1 MNVVAIPYLAPLIVA
16 AAITTILAFWVLR
29 VDKTSK
35 GVTFA
40 LILGLTSFWCLAYSA
55 QLLSSTMESNI
66 FWGNLKYVGIASV
79 PVLFLIFGL
88 YYANFEEK
96 MTKTGIFSLFIVP
109 LLTTVGIWTNDL
121 HHLFRISQELV
132 LQGEFITVISVDGPL
147 FWFFS
152 LYSYCCLFIG
162 LSLIMWE
169 LSHMTHKAYRMQ
181 AIAILIGCL
190 SPIVLNALYIT
201 EVITFSI
208 NYDPTPLTFVI
219 TGVCFMWA
227 MFRYRFLDVVPFA
240 RQKVFESLVDPI
252 FVFDANHRFVDYNKS
267 AGSLI
272 NDGFLAL
279 KQQGTVVIGSLPS
292 EVLKQSHEIFSK
304 SYWKEDC
311 NTEFVLKNKDEKR
324 FFDAESIPIFDKSMH
339 FIGETLVLRDV
350 TQRKLD
356 EQKNHEKNKKLLKFQ
371 DVLLNLSKIKFESF
385 ESTIKNITEE
395 TAKAIDVDIS
405 GVWLFSDD
413 GKILES
419 VDTFEDGSHCSGFQL
434 ETVNFPRYCT
444 EVEMNR
450 NIAAEDA
457 WTDVRT
463 NELLNVYLK
472 KYHVMSMLDVP
483 IRMYG
488 KVVGMV
494 CLEHKTKRSWLLEE
508 QEFASSIADLVSIAL
523 EMREH
528 KKAEDFIRKQN
539 AELKKL
545 DRLKSNF
552 LNMTSHELR
561 TPMTAM
567 KGHTQMLL
575 EEQLGSITEEQKKS
589 LNVILRN
596 TNRLDF
602 LIKDILDT
610 SRLDS
615 GNMKFNA
622 KSVDIYTLMEE
633 VEETMAVSADL
644 KHISL
649 KFDVEATL
657 PKIVLDAYRI
667 KQVVENLITNAIKF
681 SAEGS
686 SIRIKVSRKDDDI
699 YFEVRDEGIGITKD
713 HVDHIFEAFY
723 QVEGGVDRTFGGTGL
738 GLTICRGIIQGHG
751 GKIWAES
758 DGIGKGSTFKFSLPV
773 YSKLSTSEQ
782 NQAGSNI
789 FEIETLDS
797 SVEV

>member
-16 AAITTILAFWVLR
+16 AIITTVLAIWVLR

-35 GVTFA
+35 GITFA
-40 LILGLTSFWCLAYSA
+40 LILGLTSFWCLAYTA
-55 QLLSSTMESNI
+55 QLLSNTLESII
-66 FWGNLKYVGIASV
+66 FWGNLKYVSIVSV
-79 PVLFLIFGL
+79 PVLFLVFGL

-96 MTKTGIFSLFIVP
+96 MTKIGIISLFIVP
-109 LLTTVGIWTNDL
+109 LLTTIGIWTNDL
-121 HHLFRISQELV
+121 HHLFRLSQEL
-132 LQGEFITVISVDGPL
+132 LIQGKFISVINVDGPL

-162 LSLIMWE
+162 ISLIMWE

-181 AIAILIGCL
+181 AMAILVGCL

-201 EVITFSI
+201 EIIKFSI
-208 NYDPTPLTFVI
+208 NYDPTPLTFVVSGI
-219 TGVCFMWA
+219 CFMWA

-240 RQKVFESLVDPI
+240 RQKVFESLADPI
-252 FVFDANHRFVDYNKS
+252 FVFDANHRFVDYNKA

-272 NDGFLAL
+272 SNGFLSL
-279 KQQGTVVIGSLPS
+279 KQQASVVIGSLPS
-292 EVLKQSHEIFSK
+292 EVLKGNLEVFSK
-304 SYWKEDC
+304 AYWKSDC
-311 NTEFVLKNKDEKR
+311 DTEVVLQNKKQKR
-324 FFDAESIPIFDKSMH
+324 FFDAESIQIFDKSMH
-339 FIGETLVLRDV
+339 FIGETLVLKDV
-350 TQRKLD
+350 TQRKVD
-356 EQKNHEKNKKLLKFQ
+356 ERKNHEKNQKLLGFQ
-371 DVLLNLSKIKFESF
+371 DVLLNLSKVKFESF
-385 ESTIKNITEE
+385 QSTITQITEE
-395 TAKAIDVDIS
+395 TAKALGVDIS
-405 GVWLFSDD
+405 GIWLFSDD
-413 GKILES
+413 WSILES
-419 VDTFEDGSHCSGFQL
+419 EDVFEKGSHSSGFKL
-434 ETVNFPRYCT
+434 KTADFPRYCT

-463 NELLNVYLK
+463 NELLDVYLK

-494 CLEHKTKRSWLLEE
+494 CLEQKKHRSWILEE

-528 KKAEDFIRKQN
+528 KKAEEFIRRQN

-575 EEQLGSITEEQKKS
+575 EEQLGSLTEIQKKS

-615 GNMKFNA
+615 GNMKFSA
-622 KSVDIYTLMEE
+622 KSVDISTLIEE
-633 VEETMAVSADL
+633 VEETMNVSADL

-649 KFDVEATL
+649 KCDVELSL

-681 SAEGS
+681 SPQGS
-686 SIRIKVSRKDDDI
+686 SVLIKVSQLEDQI
-699 YFEVRDEGIGITKD
+699 CFEVRDEGIGLDKN
-713 HVDHIFEAFY
+713 HLDHIFEAFY

-738 GLTICRGIIQGHG
+738 GLTISRGIVEGHG
-751 GKIWAES
+751 GRIWVES
-758 DGIGKGSTFKFSLPV
+758 DGVGSGSSFKFTLPI
-773 YSKLSTSEQ
+773 YSKLSTSKQ
-782 NQAGSNI
+782 TSAGSNI
-789 FEIETLDS
+789 FEIETLS
-797 SVEV
+797 SPVEV